1 MINNLNE
8 TSYRPIGPS
17 KYRNYRPETQSRK
30 YESDEYIPTSQKT
43 KEPKKP
49 KKNIIS
55 KLLDKIKEDKC
66 SEFDAKKQSAYY
78 IKHSIIPADI
88 YIIDGFTDEIEG
100 DKPQTI
106 VFDYLKDKK
115 LDEIKNRIMMAYGIL
130 HEEEYARYIM
140 RILGNEAKKGKS
152 EDNNP
157 ILVGEAIQNNNP
169 RALAI
174 AFKLLADMVSIKS
187 DLVKGT
193 LNGKPHAW
201 NIIHAKNGTSLVC
214 DCANQKLEYKK
225 DTFGYKQA

>member
-1 MINNLNE
+1 MINNLNLNQ
-8 TSYRPIGPS
+8 TSFSTVGPS
-17 KYRNYRPETQSRK
+17 KYRNFRHETPK
-30 YESDEYIPTSQKT
+30 IEYESDEYIPTSQET
-43 KEPKKP
+43 KQP
-49 KKNIIS
+49 KKNIFTKI
-55 KLLDKIKEDKC
+55 LDKIKQDKC
-66 SEFDAKKQSAYY
+66 SEFNPKKQSAYY
-78 IKHSIIPADI
+78 KKHSIIPADI
-88 YIIDGFTDEIEG
+88 SIIDGFTDEIEG

-115 LDEIKNRIMMAYGIL
+115 LDEIKNRIMMAYSIL

-152 EDNNP
+152 EDKNP
-157 ILVGEAIQNNNP
+157 ILVGEAIQNYNP

-201 NIIHAKNGTSLVC
+201 NIIHTQNGTNLIC
-214 DCANQKLEYKK
+214 DCANQKLSEKK
-225 DTFGYKQA
+225 DTFGYKKD